1 MTQNAIS
8 PQATSILEAMS
19 ARPAAHDLCQRHSR
33 EISGSSVLPGRAS
46 LRQVVGSPSNTRAE
60 MSMRGDLGEAGLAG
74 LSCPYYNSI
83 SCSGACDKPRVP
95 VENPRP

>member
-8 PQATSILEAMS
+8 PQAASILETMS
-19 ARPAAHDLCQRHSR
+19 EGPAGTTCANHIVVRLVVRARP
-33 EISGSSVLPGRAS
+33 GWTS